1 MLGGGFASSAVGL
14 VLGSIAPD
22 PSGAPISPGNSP
34 DDGEVE
40 LQWRAPAECPPSANV
55 REQISRFVADGATTG
70 TVDRVKVDATIVRTG
85 DRYVLELD
93 LQLPTGALHKR
104 IEADKCEVLA
114 SATALVM
121 AVMLDPTAVVET
133 VDRPVQEPLAP
144 VAAPPPKPTPPPP
157 APRRPARRV
166 QGIVRVLAAGTFGV
180 LPRFGGGFGG
190 SIGARIGR
198 ARVEATAFGELPQDA
213 TQSQQRDAGARIDL
227 WTVGARGCFA
237 PAVKRVD
244 FPLCAGVEGGQ
255 MRARGFGLQ
264 LARRAAA
271 PWLAFPV
278 GAAVMWAPVPRFAFG
293 GGVDG
298 FVAATQPAFEIEDL
312 GRVHTAN
319 RGGVRIH
326 AGVEVRFP

>member
-1 MLGGGFASSAVGL
+1 MLGGGITSSALGL
-14 VLGSIAPD
+14 VLGFAAPD
-22 PSGAPISPGNSP
+22 EAP
-34 DDGEVE
+34 VE
-40 LQWRAPAECPPSANV
+40 LQWRAPDECPPSANV
-55 REQISRFVADGATTG
+55 RDQITRFVADGAPTG
-70 TVDRVKVDATIVRTG
+70 TVDRVKVDAVIVKSG

-133 VDRPVQEPLAP
+133 VDRPTAAP
-144 VAAPPPKPTPPPP
+144 QPPPVVAAPKPSPPPP
-157 APRRPARRV
+157 PKKKERRAR
-166 QGIVRVLAAGTFGV
+166 GIVRVLAAGSFGA
-180 LPRFGGGFGG
+180 LPGFGGAFGG

-198 ARVEATAFGELPQDA
+198 ARVEATAFGELPQRER
-213 TQSQQRDAGARIDL
+213 QPQQRRAGADLDL

-264 LARRAAA
+264 LPRRAAA

-278 GAAVMWAPVPRFAFG
+278 GAAVMWAPVPAFAFG

-298 FVAATQPAFEIEDL
+298 WVAATQPAFEIEDL
-312 GRVHTAN
+312 GPVHTA
-319 RGGVRIH
+319 RRAGVRIH

>member
-1 MLGGGFASSAVGL
+1 MLAGVIGGPWLGL
-14 VLGSIAPD
+14 LLGIAAPD
-22 PSGAPISPGNSP
+22 DAP
-34 DDGEVE
+34 VE
-40 LQWRAPAECPPSANV
+40 LQWRAPDECPPSANV
-55 REQISRFVADGATTG
+55 RDQITRFVADGAQTG
-70 TVDRVKVDATIVRTG
+70 TVDRVKVDAVIVKSG

-133 VDRPVQEPLAP
+133 VDKPE
-144 VAAPPPKPTPPPP
+144 APPPIPETAPPKPAPTPPPP
-157 APRRPARRV
+157 VPKKRRV
-166 QGIVRVLAAGTFGV
+166 QGIVRVLAAGSFGA
-180 LPRFGGGFGG
+180 LPRFGGAFGG

-198 ARVEATAFGELPQDA
+198 ARVEATAFGELPQRA
-213 TQSQQRDAGARIDL
+213 TQSQQRDAGAELDL

-264 LARRAAA
+264 LQRRAAA
-271 PWLAFPV
+271 PWLAFPF
-278 GAAVMWAPVPRFAFG
+278 GGAVMWAPVPAFAFG

-298 FVAATQPAFEIEDL
+298 WVAATQPAFEIEDL
-312 GRVHTAN
+312 GALHTA
-319 RGGVRIH
+319 RRAGVRIH
-326 AGVEVRFP
+326 AGIEVRFP